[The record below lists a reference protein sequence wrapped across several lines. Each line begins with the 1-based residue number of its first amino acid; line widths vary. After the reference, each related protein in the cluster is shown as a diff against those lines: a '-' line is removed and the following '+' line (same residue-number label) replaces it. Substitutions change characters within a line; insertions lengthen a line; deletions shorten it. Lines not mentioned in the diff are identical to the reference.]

1 MSSTSRGHGARLD
14 DLEKSLE
21 QALELVRATP
31 RDDLTAIDWLETA
44 AKLGGFLSEA
54 RDASADVRQTL
65 LGGARSALLLYLRG
79 HVAETVPPHALEGV
93 SGIRE
98 WARRIRE
105 LRAIGWDIDCLG
117 SGSSA
122 PYRLD
127 DAQLAEEV
135 AQSQRVIDSIK
146 GSKPKERII
155 EYLLHL
161 CPWPAAPR
169 QLEQVAGV
177 PTWRQEIRDLVD
189 EGWLILSHEDDPA
202 LPPGFYRLAKLED

>member
-1 MSSTSRGHGARLD
+1 MNSPSGHEVQLD
-14 DLEKSLE
+14 NLEKSLE
-21 QALELVRATP
+21 QALELVRSTP
-31 RDDLTAIDWLETA
+31 REGLTAVEWLETA
-44 AKLGGFLSEA
+44 ARLGGFISEA
-54 RDASADVRQTL
+54 RDASSEVRQAL

-79 HVAETVPPHALEGV
+79 HVSETIPPHALEGV

-105 LRAIGWDIDCLG
+105 LRAVGWEVTCLG

-127 DAQLAEEV
+127 DFQLAKEV
-135 AQSQRVIDSIK
+135 AQGQQIIDSIK
-146 GSKPKERII
+146 GAKPKERII

-161 CPWPAAPR
+161 SPWPANSK
-169 QLEQVAGV
+169 QLEHVAGI
-177 PTWRQEIRDLVD
+177 PTWRQEIQNLVD
-189 EGWLILSHEDDPA
+189 EGWMILSHEDEPE

>member
-1 MSSTSRGHGARLD
+1 MDSAREHRVQLD
-14 DLEKSLE
+14 ELEKSLE

-31 RDDLTAIDWLETA
+31 RDGLTAIEWLETA

-54 RDASADVRQTL
+54 RDASSEVRQTL

-79 HVAETVPPHALEGV
+79 HVGETVPPHALEGV

-105 LRAIGWDIDCLG
+105 LRAIGWDINCLG
-117 SGSSA
+117 AGPSA

-127 DAQLAEEV
+127 DVQLAEEV
-135 AQSQRVIDSIK
+135 AQSQQIIDSIK

-161 CPWPAAPR
+161 TPWPAGPK
-169 QLEQVAGV
+169 QLERVAGV

-189 EGWLILSHEDDPA
+189 EGWLILSHETDPELA
-202 LPPGFYRLAKLED
+202 PGFYRLTRLED